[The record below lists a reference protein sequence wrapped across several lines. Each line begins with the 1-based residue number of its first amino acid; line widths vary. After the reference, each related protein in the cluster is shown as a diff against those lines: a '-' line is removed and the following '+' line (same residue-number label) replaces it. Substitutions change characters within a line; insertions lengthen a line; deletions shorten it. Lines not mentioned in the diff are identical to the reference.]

1 MSAYSTWPADDFEVW
16 ESLQL
21 FDFPSGSKP
30 PATRSLETGF
40 PLTATL
46 LGARKRGESVRVDT
60 VGGRTWTVYPRAVG
74 RNWFSGQTDTPERG
88 VVISLDAVVELR
100 CTCPP
105 DVDAAPV
112 AVSLSRAIAVTA
124 KRTRTVRVTTTTNS
138 REGVIRELGADYVT
152 ITRGSLDGRHSVAA
166 ISFSHL
172 VAVEFLEPGDI
183 F

>member
-21 FDFPSGSKP
+21 FDFPSGEPS
-30 PATRSLETGF
+30 PASRPLETGV

-46 LGARKRGESVRVDT
+46 LGARKRGASVRVDT
-60 VGGRTWTVYPRAVG
+60 VGGRGWTVYPRAVG
-74 RNWFSGQTDTPERG
+74 KNWFSGQTDTPQRG
-88 VVISLDAVVELR
+88 VVISLDAIVELR
-100 CTCPP
+100 CTCSP

-112 AVSLSRAIAVTA
+112 DVSLTQAIAVTA
-124 KRTRTVRVTTTTNS
+124 KRTQTVRVTTTINS

-152 ITRGSLDGRHSVAA
+152 ITHGSLDGQDSVVA